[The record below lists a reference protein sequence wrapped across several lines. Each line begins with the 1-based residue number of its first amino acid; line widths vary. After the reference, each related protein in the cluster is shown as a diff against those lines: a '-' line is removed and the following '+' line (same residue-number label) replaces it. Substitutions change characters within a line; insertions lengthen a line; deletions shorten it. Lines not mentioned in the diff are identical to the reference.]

1 MYEPI
6 SQFGLAALSG
16 IRVLDLSRVLSG
28 PFAGMMLGDNG
39 ADVWKVE
46 PQGGDNSRN
55 LAPPHIGGE
64 SAYYL
69 GVNRNKR
76 GLCVNFRHKNAG
88 AVLRRLATKCDVILE
103 NFLPKVKTELGIAY
117 DDITRDNPDVIYCSI
132 SGFGQT
138 GPRADQPG
146 FDNIF
151 QGMAGFM
158 GITGD
163 DSCPVKAGERI
174 GDVIAGLNAA
184 YAIMTALFAR
194 ERTGKGQAIDLALVD
209 CLVAA
214 QAPMISYYFATGK
227 QPPKKGN
234 GSLFSVPTET
244 FATQDKPINLC
255 VFVDKHWRKLCE
267 ALGLD
272 DELNNQAYADND
284 GRLKYA
290 NVINAAIAAKLK
302 DNTAAYWLALF
313 DEVKIPAGS
322 IYGYADVFADP
333 QIIHNGLLRSIKHS
347 SIGEY
352 PSINSVLNFSDT
364 PTTIRRAAP
373 TIGEHSAEI
382 LAEAGYSEAEISE
395 LRGAGVVS

>member
-1 MYEPI
+1 MEKAMR
-6 SQFGLAALSG
+6 QHGAGALEG

-46 PQGGDNSRN
+46 PHGGDNSRE
-55 LAPPHIGGE
+55 LAPPHINGE

-69 GVNRNKR
+69 GINRNKR
-76 GLCVNFRHKNAG
+76 GLCLDFRHKDAG
-88 AVLRRLATKCDVILE
+88 AVLRRLAVSCDVVLE
-103 NFLPKVKTELGIAY
+103 NFLPKVKKELGIAY
-117 DDITRDNPDVIYCSI
+117 DDLVKDNPGIIYCSI

-158 GITGD
+158 AVTGD
-163 DSCPVKAGERI
+163 DSGPVKAGERI

-184 YAIMTALFAR
+184 YAVTTALFTR
-194 ERTGKGQAIDLALVD
+194 ERTGRGQAVDLALVD

-214 QAPMISYYFATGK
+214 QAPMISYYFATGE

-244 FATQDKPINLC
+244 FDTLDEPVNLC

-267 ALGLD
+267 ALGLE
-272 DELNNQAYADND
+272 DELRNEAYADNN
-284 GRLKYA
+284 GRIEHA
-290 NVINAAIAAKLK
+290 DAIHAAIAAKLK
-302 DNTAAYWLALF
+302 TNTAAHWLALF
-313 DEVKIPAGS
+313 DAVKIPAGP
-322 IYGYADVFADP
+322 IYGYAEVFADP
-333 QIIHNGLLRSIKHS
+333 QIVHNGLRRTIKHPVT
-347 SIGEY
+347 GEY
-352 PSINSVLNFSDT
+352 PTINSALNFSGT
-364 PTTIRRAAP
+364 PTAIRLAAP
-373 TIGEHSAEI
+373 RLGEHSAEI
-382 LAEAGYSEAEISE
+382 LAEAGYSGAEIQA
-395 LRGAGVVS
+395 LRASGVVR